1 MSALAD
7 QPAAAANDLTD
18 MRNIVVVGGGF
29 AGAAVAR
36 RLRTRLPAGYRLVLV
51 SEESYTTF
59 HPMLAEVVGASLF
72 PEHAIAPLRQVVR
85 PSKNTR
91 FVMGRVNEIDLGG
104 RKVRCA
110 SLAGVTEV
118 PYDQLV
124 LAFGNRAR
132 VDLLPG
138 LQTHALPLKT
148 VGDAME
154 IRNAVLRRLAQIELE
169 SDPERRSALG
179 HFVILGGGFSGVEV
193 AGELID
199 FLHSAG
205 RYYPL
210 APRDLVRVTLIHDRA
225 ALLPEMPASLG
236 DAALKSLMRRGVAV
250 RLNTG
255 AQEARAEGLVLS
267 GGELVRAGTIV
278 STIGTAPRPLALAC
292 GLKLERGRIVVNE
305 DMSVVDHSN
314 VWALGDC
321 AAVRNERDGNVAP
334 PTAQFAVRE
343 GGQLA
348 ENLLRGIAG
357 KPTRPFRYKARGM
370 LATIGK
376 LNGVAEIF
384 GLRFSGLPAWLAW
397 RAFYLGLMPTLG
409 RKVRIYVEWTWGMFF
424 AADITHFRFSRSDP
438 AD

>member
-1 MSALAD
+1 MNARPAFPVALG
-7 QPAAAANDLTD
+7 NDLSD

-36 RLRTRLPAGYRLVLV
+36 NLRTRLPAGYRLVLV

-59 HPMLAEVVGASLF
+59 HPRLAEVVGASLF

-91 FVMGRVNEIDLGG
+91 FVMGRVGEIDFEA
-104 RKVRCA
+104 RRIRCA
-110 SLAGVTEV
+110 SLAGTTEI
-118 PYDQLV
+118 PYDQLI

-138 LQTHALPLKT
+138 LQAHALPLKT

-169 SDPERRSALG
+169 TDPELRSALG

-210 APRDLVRVTLIHDRA
+210 APQDLVRVTLIHDRA
-225 ALLPEMPASLG
+225 ALLPEMPPSLG
-236 DAALKSLMRRGVAV
+236 EAALKSLTRRGVSV
-250 RLNTG
+250 RLGAG
-255 AQEARAEGLVLS
+255 AQEARAEGLQLA
-267 GGELVRAGTIV
+267 GGEFLRAGTLI

-305 DMSVVDHSN
+305 DMSVIDRDN
-314 VWALGDC
+314 VWSIGDC
-321 AAVRNERDGNVAP
+321 AAVRNSLDASVAP

-343 GGQLA
+343 GAQLA
-348 ENLLRGIAG
+348 ANVLRRIAG
-357 KPTRPFRYKARGM
+357 TPTRPFRYKARGM

-376 LNGVAEIF
+376 LNGVAEVF
-384 GLRFSGLPAWLAW
+384 GVRFSGLTAWLVW

-424 AADITHFRFSRSDP
+424 SADITHFRFSRSEP